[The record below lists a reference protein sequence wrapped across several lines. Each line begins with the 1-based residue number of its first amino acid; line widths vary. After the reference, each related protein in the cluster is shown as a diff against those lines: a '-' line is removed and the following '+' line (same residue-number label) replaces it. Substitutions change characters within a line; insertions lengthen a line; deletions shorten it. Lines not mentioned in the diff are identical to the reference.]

1 MRGGEYLKMRYISDD
16 GKVFNTEQECC
27 EHEQKIERLKSEER
41 IRQEKLEE
49 ERQAICNE
57 ICNKYKELDELVTK
71 YIKIFPVKYP
81 IYFAPL
87 DELLYML
94 NLFK

>member
-1 MRGGEYLKMRYISDD
+1 MRYISDD

-27 EHEQKIERLKSEER
+27 EHEQGLNEIREEMLKK
-41 IRQEKLEE
+41 QKLEL
-49 ERQAICNE
+49 ERQNMCNK
-57 ICNKYKELDELVTK
+57 ISCKYKELTDLLSIYTER
-71 YIKIFPVKYP
+71 FPTKYP

-94 NLFK
+94 SWLQ